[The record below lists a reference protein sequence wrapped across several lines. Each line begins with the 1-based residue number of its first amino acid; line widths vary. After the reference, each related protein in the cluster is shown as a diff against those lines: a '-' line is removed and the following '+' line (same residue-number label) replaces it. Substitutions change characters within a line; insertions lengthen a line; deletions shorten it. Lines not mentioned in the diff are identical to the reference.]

1 MKKTLAS
8 YLAFFLILSAPA
20 VFAQMPVPV
29 TAPLGVPAG
38 MEQIGVV
45 AAARG
50 KVELTMPGQVGR
62 MAQSGQPVFM
72 GDQINTDEQG
82 NLQILLLDETVFTI
96 GPNST
101 LVIDEFVYDP
111 KTQDGKVQASIA
123 KGVFRYVSG
132 KIAAKKPSNVT
143 LKLPTATIG
152 IRGTIV
158 GGHVVLGGPSL
169 AALLGPGANNNAGA
183 QPGSFSIT
191 GTGQNSGQQNVNHT
205 GFGVTIGANGS
216 VSGVFQLSQTQI
228 IGLTAG
234 LAPSGG
240 GSSSGQGGGSATN
253 QSGQGTILTGENSNT
268 AQGLNGLT
276 DANNATSTTAAQD
289 AAASA
294 EDTGSVADGI
304 TQIAQLSRITT
315 GEYHY
320 AGTGA
325 FVQTVTDGSSSTPHI
340 GTVSTSVDINF
351 GTKTIGGGRSFINI
365 DTYKAGGNI
374 QSGFVEIRP
383 VSFNSTGST
392 YAVFSPAI
400 GSGVPY
406 PSNINAVITLQNA
419 NGMVAQNAVCS
430 IAYNNNGSG
439 SYANQGSGSTFG
451 TQSPGL
457 TETPIPPTNSIVS
470 GQ

>member
-289 AAASA
+289 AAASQEA
-294 EDTGSVADGI
+294 AAFGNVADGI
-304 TQIAQLSRITT
+304 TTMQQLSRIST
-315 GEYHY
+315 GIFHY
-320 AGTGA
+320 VGTG
-325 FVQTVTDGSSSTPHI
+325 TYTPTYGSP
-340 GTVSTSVDINF
+340 GTMKAWCDIDF
-351 GTKTIGGGRSFINI
+351 GSKIIGGGNSRVEIA
-365 DTYKAGGNI
+365 DTYGFDRTQTGEQQGKSFANM
-374 QSGFVEIRP
+374 SGP
-383 VSFNSTGST
+383 
-392 YAVFSPAI
+392 AVFSWTNAQGNYGTFDKIDLTLLNSGGVIAQQATVNVDYTQTITSGPGTGY
-400 GSGVPY
+400 GSASGDRTAG
-406 PSNINAVITLQNA
+406 PS
-419 NGMVAQNAVCS
+419 
-430 IAYNNNGSG
+430 
-439 SYANQGSGSTFG
+439 
-451 TQSPGL
+451 
-457 TETPIPPTNSIVS
+457 
-470 GQ
+470 